1 MIWYNGKAYRY
12 NHDLVTM
19 LVMGIDQES
28 DTIEEKDDVSGESGQ
43 ADTIFLMVMDKSK
56 DEIKMISISRDTMT
70 QIKTFDYKGNYL
82 GKSKNHLG
90 LAYSFGDG
98 KVTSCQYMVDAV
110 SNLFYGMPING
121 YVALNMNAVGMIND
135 AVGGVTVTVP
145 EDMTQVDPS
154 FAEGGGDADRRSGVE
169 VYTLSRYGKGFFQ
182 QFPYGASETVPCE
195 FYGTGGEGDEIGY
208 GTSGQPLSESYG

>member
-1 MIWYNGKAYRY
+1 
-12 NHDLVTM
+12 
-19 LVMGIDQES
+19 
-28 DTIEEKDDVSGESGQ
+28 
-43 ADTIFLMVMDKSK
+43 MVMDKSK

-154 FAEGGGDADRRSGVE
+154 FAEGATVTLTGDQALKFTRYRDTEKDFSGVD
-169 VYTLSRYGKGFFQ
+169 
-182 QFPYGASETVPCE
+182 TVK
-195 FYGTGGEGDEIGY
+195 TVIG
-208 GTSGQPLSESYG
+208 